1 MSGLKIDSQFESVR
15 AIFWGYNSP
24 QPQKKTPKKIAPF
37 KKRCLSF
44 LSFSSGNYFGAIIVT
59 E

>member
-15 AIFWGYNSP
+15 AIFLGDNFAASRKIIP
-24 QPQKKTPKKIAPF
+24 QKIAPF

>member
-15 AIFWGYNSP
+15 AIFWGIILQQAAKLS
-24 QPQKKTPKKIAPF
+24 PKKIALF

>member
-15 AIFWGYNSP
+15 AIFWGIIL
-24 QPQKKTPKKIAPF
+24 QPTPKFNPKKIAPF